1 LDTPLEYFSN
11 GTLPH
16 NSREVTEDHQPLDT
30 SFSVCNKLFTLPI
43 ENKMTIA
50 PSVTTSLKSLKVH
63 LLHTKDY
70 AQIMGNILKAFWLA
84 TTEKE
89 TIEGVLQKNL
99 QEVADLKKQL
109 Q

>member
-1 LDTPLEYFSN
+1 
-11 GTLPH
+11 
-16 NSREVTEDHQPLDT
+16 
-30 SFSVCNKLFTLPI
+30 
-43 ENKMTIA
+43 M
-50 PSVTTSLKSLKVH
+50 TSLKSLKVH

>member
-30 SFSVCNKLFTLPI
+30 SFSVCNKLFTPPI
-43 ENKMTIA
+43 ENKMTIV
-50 PSVTTSLKSLKVH
+50 PSITTSLKSKKVH

-70 AQIMGNILKAFWLA
+70 AQIVGNILKAFWLA

-89 TIEGVLQKNL
+89 TIEDVLQKNS
-99 QEVADLKKQL
+99 QKVDDLKK
-109 Q
+109 